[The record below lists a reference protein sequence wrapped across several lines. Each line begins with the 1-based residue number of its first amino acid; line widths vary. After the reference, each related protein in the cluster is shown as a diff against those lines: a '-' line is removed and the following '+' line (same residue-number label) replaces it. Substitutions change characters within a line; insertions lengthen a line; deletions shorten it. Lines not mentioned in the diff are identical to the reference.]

1 MIFVSNPS
9 ILFKKSQVVQGVFFF
24 FLLSLKLTVLSTVV
38 FLFPK
43 CVFCQWE
50 KLFSEKEGVC
60 VWVGVWVWVRTHAQK
75 RETYRGTYRE
85 RERGLHM
92 CVSACMCLC
101 VFTDLLAENPAFT
114 FSRPFRS
121 NCYLCLCVIYLQE
134 IADRFKY

>member
-9 ILFKKSQVVQGVFFF
+9 ILFKKSQVVQGFLFFVF

-60 VWVGVWVWVRTHAQK
+60 VCVCVCVRACMH
-75 RETYRGTYRE
+75 RRE
-85 RERGLHM
+85 RQIEGHIEKEREGCV
-92 CVSACMCLC
+92 CVSLCVCLC